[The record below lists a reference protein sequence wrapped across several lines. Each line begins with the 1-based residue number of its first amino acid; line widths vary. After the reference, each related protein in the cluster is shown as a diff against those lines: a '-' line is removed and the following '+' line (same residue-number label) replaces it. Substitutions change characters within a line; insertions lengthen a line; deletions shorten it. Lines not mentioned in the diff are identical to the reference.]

1 LLDLANSFDGGF
13 HIEIATD
20 RIDGIGRIKHNCPIF
35 QGMTDFLDRTLL
47 GIFRMERVNSS
58 HDSKIVAYWD
68 CPTGIAGDM
77 CLGALVDLGVPLEY
91 LIAQLK
97 TLGIEDE
104 YQLRDE
110 KVHRRGQIATKVH
123 VDVTAEKSDHHH
135 HHHHHTPARH
145 LPEIENLIKQANLPQ
160 KVQEWSLAGF
170 STTCD
175 RRRSRSR
182 D

>member
-1 LLDLANSFDGGF
+1 
-13 HIEIATD
+13 
-20 RIDGIGRIKHNCPIF
+20 
-35 QGMTDFLDRTLL
+35 MTDFLDRTLL

-104 YQLRDE
+104 YQLR
-110 KVHRRGQIATKVH
+110 
-123 VDVTAEKSDHHH
+123 AEK
-135 HHHHHTPARH
+135 A
-145 LPEIENLIKQANLPQ
+145 
-160 KVQEWSLAGF
+160 
-170 STTCD
+170 
-175 RRRSRSR
+175 
-182 D
+182 